1 MAIYQFASTSFCR
14 SSIPFSTP
22 RSLFKHSR
30 GNRSRKRCI
39 VWLAA
44 GSLARVQIAR
54 DLSNRK
60 RLEES
65 AWTEDSMDIKRM
77 ASGPSNDGLI
87 QAGWWL
93 EWRGWGEF
101 FKNSRETI
109 QTRRRFKRVDRECF
123 FFVCVCGLRVYIS
136 FQKFERNTRIESLR
150 RLLFFLEFCSSWE
163 KKLDLGLKEKEKGKM
178 QDR

>member
-1 MAIYQFASTSFCR
+1 MTHIDINNL
-14 SSIPFSTP
+14 SSISSSRNASFTFHEDVARLIAPFFSCSTCSAPGNGSNVFDRWPFTNLPRPASVDRPFSKPRGSP

-44 GSLARVQIAR
+44 GSLARVQIAC

-77 ASGPSNDGLI
+77 ASGRWVDT
-87 QAGWWL
+87 GWMMVA
-93 EWRGWGEF
+93 R
-101 FKNSRETI
+101 
-109 QTRRRFKRVDRECF
+109 
-123 FFVCVCGLRVYIS
+123 
-136 FQKFERNTRIESLR
+136 
-150 RLLFFLEFCSSWE
+150 
-163 KKLDLGLKEKEKGKM
+163 
-178 QDR
+178 